1 MHLLPYDYNHSPNER
16 RNMKRL
22 TDRLSHCKKGTTVSI
37 LLALIR
43 MIEKSS
49 LHIGKHIEATGLGT
63 ILITLMLFV
72 IPDAVVRT
80 IV

>member
-1 MHLLPYDYNHSPNER
+1 
-16 RNMKRL
+16 MKRL
-22 TDRLSHCKKGTTVSI
+22 TDRLSHSNKGTGVSI
-37 LLALIR
+37 VLALIH

-49 LHIGKHIEATGLGT
+49 LHIGKHIEATGPGT

-72 IPDAVVRT
+72 IPDVVVRT